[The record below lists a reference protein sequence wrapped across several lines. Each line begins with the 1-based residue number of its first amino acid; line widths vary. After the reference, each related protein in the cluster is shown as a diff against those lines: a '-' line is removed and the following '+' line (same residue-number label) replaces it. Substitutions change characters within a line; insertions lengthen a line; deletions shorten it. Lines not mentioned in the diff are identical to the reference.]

1 MDGVPHVREEFQP
14 TLPALVR
21 RRFGV
26 PERTTV
32 VVLLLALVLLAV
44 AVVLVRP
51 RVDTISNVVHR
62 EDPRFTMEYANTAL
76 RSEEPQGDELVRLE
90 GRRGRQTAS
99 VTVQPLE
106 LPAASGDVAHGQ
118 LPVYASGHIRE
129 LAEEIDGFRLTAQ
142 HRARINDAPGY
153 EMRFQTGGADRRMLG
168 IDLLLLPEEETT
180 EGALLLSLRRDV
192 EGPVTLTKSERR
204 FAERVSQAFRSL
216 RYGVLE

>member
-1 MDGVPHVREEFQP
+1 MPSVREEFQP
-14 TLPALVR
+14 TLPVLVR
-21 RRFGV
+21 KRFGL
-26 PERTTV
+26 PERTTI
-32 VVLLLALVLLAV
+32 VLLLVALALLAV

-76 RSEEPQGDELVRLE
+76 RSVEPQGDELVRLE
-90 GRRGRQTAS
+90 GRRGRQAAT
-99 VTVQPLE
+99 VTVRPLD
-106 LPAASGDVAHGQ
+106 LPATSGDVAHGL

-129 LAEEIDGFRLTAQ
+129 LAREIDGFRLTAQ

-192 EGPVTLTKSERR
+192 EGPIVLTRPERR

-216 RYGVLE
+216 RYGVVEE